1 MNTSSAPRSATPR
14 ALRLAAIAAVA
25 LVIAL
30 GVLQHRAAPGTSP
43 TGATTGATPAAAPV
57 RPAPLE
63 LLHAESFRLDQ
74 GYVHRYRSDSP
85 VVDRGWLL
93 VLAGD
98 AAALATRQMK
108 MPVLYV
114 GAQTA
119 ERINLAPAGKLVV
132 LVPGDFRLQD
142 APIFLGTPAL
152 PEELRQDQIGAELAA
167 ARAAGVEPPAAAVVT
182 KVTQPGR
189 SYADDWELRQRAM
202 DLVEQFS
209 PGEAELVRG
218 WRVPRVK

>member
-14 ALRLAAIAAVA
+14 ALRLAATAAVA

-30 GVLQHRAAPGTSP
+30 GVLQRQTSTAGSTGTQAPAAP
-43 TGATTGATPAAAPV
+43 APV

-63 LLHAESFRLDQ
+63 LLHAETFRLDR
-74 GYVHRYRSDSP
+74 GYPHRYRGDTP
-85 VVDRGWLL
+85 IVDRGWLL
-93 VLAGD
+93 VIAGD
-98 AAALATRQMK
+98 PAALATRQMK
-108 MPVLYV
+108 MPVLQV

-119 ERINLAPAGKLVV
+119 ERINFAPTGKLVV

-142 APIFLGTPAL
+142 APIFLGSPAL
-152 PEELRQDQIGAELAA
+152 PEELRQDQIDAELAA

-182 KVTQPGR
+182 KVTQPGH

>member
-1 MNTSSAPRSATPR
+1 MNTSSAPSATPR
-14 ALRLAAIAAVA
+14 TLRLAAAAAVL
-25 LVIAL
+25 LVVGL
-30 GVLQHRAAPGTSP
+30 GVLQRQLAPAAAGTAP
-43 TGATTGATPAAAPV
+43 TPAAPAAPAPV

-63 LLHAESFRLDQ
+63 LLHAETFRLDQ
-74 GYVHRYRSDSP
+74 GYFHRYRSDTP
-85 VVDRGWLL
+85 AVDRGWLL
-93 VLAGD
+93 VIAGD

-119 ERINLAPAGKLVV
+119 ERINQAPTGKLVV

-142 APIFLGTPAL
+142 APIFLGSPAL
-152 PEELRQDQIGAELAA
+152 PEELRQDQIDAELAA
-167 ARAAGVEPPAAAVVT
+167 ARAAGVEPPAAALVS

-189 SYADDWELRQRAM
+189 TYADDWELRQRAI

-209 PGEAELVRG
+209 PGEVELIRG